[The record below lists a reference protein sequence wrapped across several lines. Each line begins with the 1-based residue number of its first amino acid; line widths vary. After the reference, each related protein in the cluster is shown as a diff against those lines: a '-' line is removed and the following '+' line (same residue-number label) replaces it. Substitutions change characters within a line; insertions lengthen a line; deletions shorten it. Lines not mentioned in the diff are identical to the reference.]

1 MKVTLGLI
9 VVIISFTFVSAM
21 LVRQDNVIREHIQMQ
36 FETKEKK

>member
-21 LVRQDNVIREHIQMQ
+21 LMRQDNVIRESLQIQ
-36 FETKEKK
+36 FGTKEKK